1 MLVNA
6 KFFKHSALIALIA
19 TGLVACGGS
28 DSSSTASSQP
38 VYTTV
43 FDAGSSGTRLS
54 FFKVI
59 PGNGGY
65 PQITKL
71 YENEYDDN
79 GINDFLNSVGKI
91 TLVDKDGNNVLPN
104 GQRPANC
111 IGGTE
116 VTSGLK
122 KSIEGLGQADVSPCV
137 IEPLLLAQD
146 ATLYVNKLTRSQVKT
161 ELFATA
167 GMRTEEKFNGGKFT
181 AAEIAAYYAQ
191 MKTHVANMGFG
202 TGEFKTIN
210 GNKEEGFWT
219 WINLN
224 DQYYNAFGGNTA
236 YCGTNCTPTTVGDFE
251 VGGSSMQIA
260 FPTKT
265 LPVGDANNVYTV
277 TINGYT
283 YNVFSK
289 TFLGLGGDD
298 ARKYVRSYGYNS
310 RVSYNTGLE
319 CFPSKTESSA
329 TNEDNTKEDSGV
341 TLFYNF
347 LFFPNSATIS
357 TNAVDN
363 TWSPTLPETQP
374 PLVLGANPS
383 YSYNGCAAK
392 YADVTNAVIALPR
405 NNYGTVPN
413 QMTPATYS
421 DFAGKVAQSS
431 SPFVGLDN
439 FFYTA
444 KDLGLAK
451 DTQVTNNF
459 TSQQFYEALAGSEA
473 KCVTGKVTADSIKNG
488 SAVCANGTFMKDFLW
503 RSNGGLFAQGATS
516 AFKGVVPTRLNKV
529 TTLTWTRGYLLQKY
543 ANTSK

>member
-1 MLVNA
+1 MTA
-6 KFFKHSALIALIA
+6 RTA
-19 TGLVACGGS
+19 TILNVFLASVLAASLAACGSGS
-28 DSSSTASSQP
+28 SSSSSTSEP

-54 FFKVI
+54 FFKVT

-71 YENEYDDN
+71 FYKEYDDN
-79 GINDFLNSVGKI
+79 GINDFLSGAGTI
-91 TLVDKDGNNVLPN
+91 TLVDKDGVNVLPN
-104 GQRPANC
+104 GQRPVNC
-111 IGGTE
+111 TGGTE

-122 KSIEGLGQADVSPCV
+122 KSIVGLGQTDVSPCV

-146 ATLYVNKLTRSQVKT
+146 ATLTSNKLSRAQVKT

-167 GMRTEEKFNGGKFT
+167 GMRTEEKFNGGTYT
-181 AAEIAAYYAQ
+181 APEISAYYGR
-191 MKTHVANMGFG
+191 MKTYVASMGFA

-210 GNKEEGFWT
+210 GNKEEGVWT

-236 YCGTNCTPTTVGDFE
+236 YCGSNCTPTTVGDFE
-251 VGGSSMQIA
+251 VGGSSMQVA

-265 LPVGDANNVYTV
+265 LPVGDSNNVYSV
-277 TINGYT
+277 TINGYS

-298 ARKYVRSYGYNS
+298 ARKYMRSYGYNTQIS
-310 RVSYNTGLE
+310 TYNTGLE
-319 CFPSKTESSA
+319 CFASNATASSTEES
-329 TNEDNTKEDSGV
+329 SGV
-341 TLFYNF
+341 TLFYN
-347 LFFPNSATIS
+347 LIFFPNSTTIS

-363 TWSPTLPETQP
+363 TWSPTLSNSQA
-374 PLVLGANPS
+374 PLLLGSNPS

-413 QMTPATYS
+413 QMIPASYS
-421 DFAGKVAQSS
+421 NFASKVAQSN
-431 SPFVGLDN
+431 SPFVGLDT

-444 KDLGLAK
+444 KDLGLAVE
-451 DTQVTNNF
+451 TQVTNNF
-459 TSQQFYEALAGSEA
+459 SSQQFYDALAGANA
-473 KCVTGKVTADSIKNG
+473 KCVTGTVVGKRIDRGTS
-488 SAVCANGTFMKDFLW
+488 VCANGTFMYDFLW

-516 AFKGVVPTRLNKV
+516 AFKGVVPSSLNGDS
-529 TTLTWTRGYLLQKY
+529 TLTWTRGYLLQKY
-543 ANTSK
+543 AN

>member
-1 MLVNA
+1 MLLRKAPVLNTILA
-6 KFFKHSALIALIA
+6 SLLAGA
-19 TGLVACGGS
+19 LVACGSGS
-28 DSSSTASSQP
+28 SSSTSSSQP

-54 FFKVI
+54 FFKVT

-71 YENEYDDN
+71 YEKEYDDN
-79 GINDFLNSVGKI
+79 GINDFLNGVGTI
-91 TLVDKDGNNVLPN
+91 TLVKKGVNILPDGK
-104 GQRPANC
+104 RPVNC
-111 IGGTE
+111 TGGTVVITADE
-116 VTSGLK
+116 TI
-122 KSIEGLGQADVSPCV
+122 IEGLGQTDVSPCV

-146 ATLYVNKLTRSQVKT
+146 ATLASNKLSRAQVKT

-167 GMRTEEKFNGGKFT
+167 GMRTEEKFNGGTFT
-181 AAEIAAYYAQ
+181 ASQISEYYGR
-191 MKTHVANMGFG
+191 MKTYVASMGFG

-210 GNKEEGFWT
+210 GNKEEGVWT

-265 LPVGDANNVYTV
+265 LPVGDTNNVYSV

-298 ARKYVRSYGYNS
+298 ARKYMRSYGYNT
-310 RVSYNTGLE
+310 RVTTYNTGLE
-319 CFPSKTESSA
+319 CFASNATSSS
-329 TNEDNTKEDSGV
+329 TKEDSGV

-347 LFFPNSATIS
+347 LFFPNSTTIS

-363 TWSPTLPETQP
+363 TWSPTLSNTQT
-374 PLVLGANPS
+374 PLLLGNNPS
-383 YSYNGCAAK
+383 YSYNGCAVK
-392 YADVTNAVIALPR
+392 YADVSDAIIALPR
-405 NNYGTVPN
+405 NNYGTIPN
-413 QMTPATYS
+413 QITPASYS
-421 DFAGKVAQSS
+421 NFASKVAQSS

-444 KDLGLAK
+444 KDLGLAV

-459 TSQQFYEALAGSEA
+459 TSQQFYQALAGSSS
-473 KCVTGKVTADSIKNG
+473 KCVTGSVSATSIKGG
-488 SAVCANGTFMKDFLW
+488 SAVCANGTFMNDFLW
-503 RSNGGLFAQGATS
+503 RANGGLFAQGTPS
-516 AFKGVVPTRLNKV
+516 AFKGVVPTRLNGV

-543 ANTSK
+543 ANAAN

>member
-1 MLVNA
+1 MHIRTRFLMKSVSITLLA
-6 KFFKHSALIALIA
+6 A
-19 TGLVACGGS
+19 TLAACGGS
-28 DSSSTASSQP
+28 DSSSTASGP

-71 YENEYDDN
+71 YEKEYDDN
-79 GINDFLNSVGKI
+79 GINDFLNGVGTI
-91 TLVDKDGNNVLPN
+91 TLVKKGVNVLPN
-104 GQRPANC
+104 GKRPVNC
-111 IGGTE
+111 TGGTE
-116 VTSGLK
+116 KVTPDETI
-122 KSIEGLGQADVSPCV
+122 IEGLGQADVSPCV

-146 ATLYVNKLTRSQVKT
+146 ATLSANNLARSQVKT

-167 GMRTEEKFNGGKFT
+167 GMRTEEKFNGGTYT
-181 AAEIAAYYAQ
+181 AAEIAAYYAR
-191 MKTHVANMGFG
+191 MKTYVATMGYS

-210 GNKEEGFWT
+210 GNKEEGVWT

-236 YCGTNCTPTTVGDFE
+236 YCGTSCTPTTVGDFE
-251 VGGSSMQIA
+251 VGGSSMQVA

-298 ARKYVRSYGYNS
+298 ARKYMRSYGYNS
-310 RVSYNTGLE
+310 TVSYNTGLE
-319 CFPSKTESSA
+319 CFASNA
-329 TNEDNTKEDSGV
+329 TSGTTKEDSGV

-347 LFFPNSATIS
+347 LFFPNSTTIS

-363 TWSPTLPETQP
+363 TWSPTLSNTQT
-374 PLVLGANPS
+374 PLLLGANPS
-383 YSYNGCAAK
+383 YSYNGCATK

-413 QMTPATYS
+413 QITPASYS
-421 DFAGKVAQSS
+421 DFATKVAQSS

-444 KDLGLAK
+444 KDLGLAV

-459 TSQQFYEALAGSEA
+459 TSQQFYQALAGSSA
-473 KCVTGKVTADSIKNG
+473 KCVTGTVSATSIKAG
-488 SAVCANGTFMKDFLW
+488 SAICANGTFMNDFLW
-503 RSNGGLFAQGATS
+503 RANGGLFAQGSTS
-516 AFKGVVPTRLNKV
+516 AFKGVVPTRLNEV

-543 ANTSK
+543 ANSSR